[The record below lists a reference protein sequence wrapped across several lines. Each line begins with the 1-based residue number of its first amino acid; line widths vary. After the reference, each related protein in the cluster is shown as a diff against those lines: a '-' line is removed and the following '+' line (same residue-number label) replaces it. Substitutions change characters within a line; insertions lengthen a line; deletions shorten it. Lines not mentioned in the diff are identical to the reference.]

1 MLKPVKRLN
10 NNSNTNQRVKNH
22 FNAIGQNSIAEM
34 SGNFKHVIWDMC
46 PLKPYHCK
54 ITKTKNEIKQEM
66 LMNQKKY

>member
-1 MLKPVKRLN
+1 
-10 NNSNTNQRVKNH
+10 
-22 FNAIGQNSIAEM
+22 M